1 VKPAANTAR
10 GVLIMAGG
18 TGGHIFPGLAV
29 AESLRRR
36 GVEVR
41 WLGARGAMET
51 RQVPPAGIPLDVV
64 DIAGLRGKGARGWLL
79 APWTLLRAVV
89 QASRCLR
96 EHRPSCAVSFGGY
109 AAGPGGLAARLRGVP
124 LLVHEQNRI
133 PGMTNRVL
141 ARLARRVLQAFPGT
155 WDDALQPVT
164 CGNPVRSEVAALPAP
179 AVRFAG
185 RDGPAR
191 LLVTGGSQGA
201 QALNR
206 LVPAA
211 LGLLPDELNVEIRHQ
226 CGRGREESTRAAYRE
241 AGVADSIGTEIADES
256 APTRRSTAVADHR
269 VGPNSFGID
278 RATEPPIAAESA
290 PASAVADQPVGPNS
304 FGIDRATEPP
314 IAAES
319 APTRH
324 SVEVSEFI
332 DDMAEAYGWADL
344 VVCRAGALTV
354 SEVAAAGLPAVFVPF
369 PHAVDD
375 HQTRNAE
382 YLVERG
388 AALLLPEAGAT
399 AQALAELLGA
409 LLADRARRQ
418 QMAERAR
425 AAATPDAADRV
436 AELCLQFAGPEAAAA

>member
-211 LGLLPDELNVEIRHQ
+211 LGLLPESMSVEVRHQ
-226 CGRGREESTRAAYRE
+226 CGRGRDDETRAAYHD
-241 AGVADSIGTEIADES
+241 AGVRDSGHGRPQGGLLQE
-256 APTRRSTAVADHR
+256 RAVGARLAHD
-269 VGPNSFGID
+269 PGID
-278 RATEPPIAAESA
+278 QAGH
-290 PASAVADQPVGPNS
+290 PVGARLARDP
-304 FGIDRATEPP
+304 GHGRPQGGLLQ
-314 IAAES
+314 
-319 APTRH
+319 RC
-324 SVEVSEFI
+324 SVEISEFI